1 MAYQKNT
8 VIRSAG
14 YTTVV
19 LLFVAFC
26 VFTLSCVPAFAS
38 ETYVAQGRA
47 SWYGTS
53 AHGKQ
58 TANGEIYNRHALTAA
73 HNGLPFGTIVRVHN
87 LKNGKHV
94 LVRVND
100 RGPFVQ
106 GRIVDVSLKAAQILG
121 MTNAGVVPVR
131 LEIVA
136 GKKGKPLNGENA
148 FYVHIANERSAFKA
162 RGQAAKLSK
171 RLGMPVK
178 TLYRPNGPGKGFA
191 LCLGPFKGFK
201 EAHRQFMK
209 LEESATAGIGVIE
222 APTQDRVPFYTPGEA
237 QRLYS
242 NEQRQ
247 QLLEQHNVLWKTLA
261 APCHPAFYALS
272 LLAMSNKSFLL
283 AGL

>member
-1 MAYQKNT
+1 MTSRKNT
-8 VIRSAG
+8 VTRSAG
-14 YTTVV
+14 YATVA

-26 VFTLSCVPAFAS
+26 VSALFCGPAFAS
-38 ETYVAQGRA
+38 GTIVAQGRA
-47 SWYGTS
+47 SWYGTT

-131 LEIVA
+131 LEVVA

-148 FYVHIANERSAFKA
+148 FYVHIADERSAFKA
-162 RGQAAKLSK
+162 RGKAAKLSK

-178 TLYRPNGPGKGFA
+178 TLYRPDGPSKGFA

-209 LEESATAGIGVIE
+209 LEESATAGVGVIE
-222 APTQDRVPFYTPGEA
+222 ASAQGRVPFYTPGEVY
-237 QRLYS
+237 RLYS
-242 NEQRQ
+242 DEQRQ
-247 QLLEQHNVLWKTLA
+247 QLLEQHKVLWKTLA
-261 APCHPAFYALS
+261 APCHPAFYAVS
-272 LLAMSNKSFLL
+272 LLAMNNKNFLL

>member
-1 MAYQKNT
+1 LTYQKNT
-8 VIRSAG
+8 AIGSAG
-14 YTTVV
+14 YIVAV
-19 LLFVAFC
+19 LLFVAFH
-26 VFTLSCVPAFAS
+26 VFTLCDPAFAS
-38 ETYVAQGRA
+38 EAYAAQGGA

-58 TANGEIYNRHALTAA
+58 TANGEIYNRYALTAA
-73 HNGLPFGTIVRVHN
+73 HKGLPFGTVVRVHN

-131 LEIVA
+131 LEIVT

-148 FYVHIANERSAFKA
+148 FYVHIADERSAFKA
-162 RGQAAKLSK
+162 RDKAAKLSK
-171 RLGMPVK
+171 RLGMSIK
-178 TLYRPNGPGKGFA
+178 TLYRPDGPSKGFA
-191 LCLGPFKGFK
+191 LCLGPFKKFK

-209 LEESATAGIGVIE
+209 LEESATTGIGVIE
-222 APTQDRVPFYTPGEA
+222 ASAQDRVPFYTPGETH
-237 QRLYS
+237 RLYS
-242 NEQRQ
+242 DEQLQ

-261 APCHPAFYALS
+261 VPSHPALYAVS
-272 LLAMSNKSFLL
+272 LLAVGNKSFLL
-283 AGL
+283 AAL